1 MRSVR
6 RSGRTA
12 ERRPTPSP
20 RSAPLLLCPRR
31 ACSLELT
38 RRRRA
43 SAEPR
48 ARRSLSA
55 PPTLSSAHRSCR
67 RAQRAPSWPHRR
79 APTDVIL
86 TFRSVAAPPSPRLFT
101 RTDTTTAS
109 ERRAASTSFC
119 LRAADLVERAP
130 IAPRWTRRAPFWPV
144 ITVFVCPI
152 ASHWLKCKLMCE
164 RAGTSNSLPTFTPKT
179 DQAESACR
187 DFRCAPLRSCFAPLR
202 SCFAPLRSASLRLF
216 LRIASSRRSWSLRKP
231 CDCDNASGPVATVSS
246 AGLALFT
253 IRVLL
258 DLDIS
263 PDVPQHAGQP
273 PDRRPSVSLPL
284 LAPARH
290 KVARDEFFSL
300 CGRSPAG
307 APVSPV
313 LAAPLFA
320 SGCAQVQT
328 KQSPGS
334 FLSCDITR
342 AKRPRVAPLGRCPPL
357 RDIET
362 PF

>member
-12 ERRPTPSP
+12 
-20 RSAPLLLCPRR
+20 A
-31 ACSLELT
+31 
-38 RRRRA
+38 
-43 SAEPR
+43 
-48 ARRSLSA
+48 
-55 PPTLSSAHRSCR
+55 
-67 RAQRAPSWPHRR
+67 

-187 DFRCAPLRSCFAPLR
+187 DFRCAPLRAASLRFAPLR

>member
-1 MRSVR
+1 MLSVR

-20 RSAPLLLCPRR
+20 RSAPLPLCPRR

-144 ITVFVCPI
+144 ITVFICPI

-179 DQAESACR
+179 DQAKSACR
-187 DFRCAPLRSCFAPLR
+187 DFRCAPLRSASLRFAPLR
-202 SCFAPLRSASLRLF
+202 SCFAPLRPLRSAF
-216 LRIASSRRSWSLRKP
+216 SSGSRAVAALGRSESHATATMRPVPLRRSAPLVSPYSRSAFFPISTSAPTCHSTRASHPTDARRSRSHCSPPRVIRSRGTSFSLSVEGRPRARLCRLYWRLRCLLADAHKYRRNNP
-231 CDCDNASGPVATVSS
+231 RGLSCLVISQERNGPVW
-246 AGLALFT
+246 
-253 IRVLL
+253 
-258 DLDIS
+258 
-263 PDVPQHAGQP
+263 
-273 PDRRPSVSLPL
+273 RPSDGAL
-284 LAPARH
+284 L
-290 KVARDEFFSL
+290 F
-300 CGRSPAG
+300 G
-307 APVSPV
+307 
-313 LAAPLFA
+313 
-320 SGCAQVQT
+320 T
-328 KQSPGS
+328 
-334 FLSCDITR
+334 
-342 AKRPRVAPLGRCPPL
+342 
-357 RDIET
+357 
-362 PF
+362 